1 MPILNDYGKYARIA
15 IENLN
20 SRVGDYMFSAEL
32 LIALKDALSSIYWTK
47 QDLRFFIQN
56 TVSHQEVVAYI
67 DWSQTKY
74 ESCSQLIDYMSKR
87 QETYQNDIY
96 SLINKT
102 VQMKDF
108 SHLKRWDNGEALIA
122 RARESVS
129 RLERI
134 SKQHRADFC
143 EQITVQQKRN
153 NNQERLLRTIDY
165 QKQIDNLRARF
176 LEIVKEPPQQRGYS
190 LESFLTD
197 LFSFFDLAPRGAF
210 KIKGEQ
216 IDGAFT
222 HEGTDYLLE
231 AKWRNEPS
239 PNADLYTFAGKIYGK
254 LKNTL
259 GVFISMSGYSRDA
272 LESNSHVNKSMI
284 LVDGQDI
291 MMILENRIS
300 LPDMIRIKRRHA
312 AETGEIMFR
321 IQLS

>member
-143 EQITVQQKRN
+143 EQITVQQNRN

-165 QKQIDNLRARF
+165 QTQIDNLRARF

-239 PNADLYTFAGKIYGK
+239 PNADLYTFAGKIDGK

>member
-1 MPILNDYGKYARIA
+1 
-15 IENLN
+15 
-20 SRVGDYMFSAEL
+20 MFSAEL
-32 LIALKDALSSIYWTK
+32 LLALKDALSSIYWTK

-56 TVSHQEVVAYI
+56 TISHQEVVGYI

-87 QETYQNDIY
+87 QKTYLNDIY
-96 SLINKT
+96 FLINKI

-108 SHLKRWDNGEALIA
+108 SHLKRWDNGEALVV

-134 SKQHRADFC
+134 SKQHRADFS
-143 EQITVQQKRN
+143 EQITAQQKRKD
-153 NNQERLLRTIDY
+153 NQERLLRTIDY

-176 LEIVKEPPQQRGYS
+176 FEIVKEPPQQRGYS
-190 LESFLTD
+190 LELFLTD

-231 AKWRNEPS
+231 AKWRNELS
-239 PNADLYTFAGKIYGK
+239 SNADLYTFAGKIDGK

-259 GVFISMSGYSRDA
+259 GVFISMSGYSKDA

-284 LVDGQDI
+284 LVDGQDL
-291 MMILENRIS
+291 MMVLENRVS
-300 LPDMIRIKRRHA
+300 LSDMIRIKRRHA